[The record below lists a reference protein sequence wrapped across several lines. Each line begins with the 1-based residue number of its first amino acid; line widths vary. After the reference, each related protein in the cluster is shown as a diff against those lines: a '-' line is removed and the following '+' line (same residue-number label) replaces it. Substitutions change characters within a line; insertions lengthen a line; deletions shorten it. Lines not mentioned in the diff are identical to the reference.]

1 MLEKKSIN
9 EEEKLDALLSKI
21 EEIKRQKIDLQ
32 KTITQLEERKELLV
46 IKK

>member
-1 MLEKKSIN
+1 MEKKGRN
-9 EEEKLDALLSKI
+9 EEGKLDALLSNI

>member
-1 MLEKKSIN
+1 MEKKSRN
-9 EEEKLDALLSKI
+9 EEEKLDALLSNI
-21 EEIKRQKIDLQ
+21 EEIKCQKIDLQ

>member
-1 MLEKKSIN
+1 MEKKSIN